1 LRYAVVERLQRDFP
15 MATIVLNGGLASLAQ
30 ARAELARFD
39 GVMLGRAAYHEP
51 YLLAEVDA
59 QVFDDPRPSP
69 TRAAV
74 VARMEAYLAQAM
86 AQGTPPRA
94 VLRHML
100 GLYHG
105 QRGGRHWRRLLS
117 DPAFIERMGTQ
128 VLGAAQASFD
138 PARDM
143 AA

>member
-1 LRYAVVERLQRDFP
+1 LKLAFP
-15 MATIVLNGGLASLAQ
+15 TATFVLNGGLASLAQ

-59 QVFDDPRPSP
+59 QVFDDPQPSP

-74 VARMEAYLAQAM
+74 VARMEAYLAQAI
-86 AQGTPPRA
+86 AIGTPPRA
-94 VLRHML
+94 VLRHLL

-117 DPAFIERMGTQ
+117 DPAFIETEGAR
-128 VLGAAQASFD
+128 VLAAAQASFE